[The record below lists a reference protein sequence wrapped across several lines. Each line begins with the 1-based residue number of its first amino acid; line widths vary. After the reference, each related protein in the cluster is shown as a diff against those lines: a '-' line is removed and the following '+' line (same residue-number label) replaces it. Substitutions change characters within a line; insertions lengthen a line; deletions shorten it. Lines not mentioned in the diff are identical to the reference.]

1 MQQAHSWLPGHSDG
15 GADPLQPLLD
25 RCERLG
31 ERFPLLL
38 ARIACR
44 MLTGDPTA
52 AQALQAGYPKIH
64 VLFVLSDFKDLNLR
78 QSCGT

>member
-1 MQQAHSWLPGHSDG
+1 MQQARSWLSRHSDG
-15 GADPLQPLLD
+15 GEDPLQPLLD

-31 ERFPLLL
+31 ERFPLLI

-52 AQALQAGYPKIH
+52 AQALQARYPR
-64 VLFVLSDFKDLNLR
+64 VYPLFAPKLEVWLLNLM
-78 QSCGT
+78 